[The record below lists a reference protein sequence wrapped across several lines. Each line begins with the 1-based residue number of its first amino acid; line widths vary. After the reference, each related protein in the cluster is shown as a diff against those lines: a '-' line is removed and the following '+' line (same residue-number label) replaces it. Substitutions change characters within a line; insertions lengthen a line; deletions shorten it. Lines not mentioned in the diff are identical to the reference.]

1 MSGIL
6 SNLILIFVVLKCVI
20 IIYQW
25 KCKKLLLLADTL
37 PVVHP
42 KKWIIGN
49 IDLFLPK
56 NKILFNVESFT
67 KCLCDFLKQ
76 AAEKRFPVFC
86 LWIGPKPLVFIQDPS
101 DIQAILNN
109 SKSINKGY
117 EATKIIFGEG
127 LIMAPGPKWKKS
139 RKLIN
144 PIFHPSSLKKMV
156 PVWNDSSSRLVEQL
170 DSQVNGGP
178 IDLFPQVVAASIR
191 SICGD
196 ALPSY
201 LLQALRDVMTEDELQ
216 DEMKTLF
223 GTEDLYNEI
232 ITYTGDQSQEV
243 QLEDLDNL
251 HLLHRV
257 IKETLR
263 MFLVVPLVPRKL
275 DEDFTL
281 RGCTFPKGETV
292 ILSIA
297 GLHYDPEVYP
307 NPGQFDPDRHCIE
320 EVQKRHP
327 YSFLPFGGGPR
338 NCIGK
343 NFAFLSLK
351 ISLIHILKAFKITSK
366 VNIEELTYVY
376 RTTLASVDGYFV
388 ELQRRGA

>member
-1 MSGIL
+1 
-6 SNLILIFVVLKCVI
+6 
-20 IIYQW
+20 
-25 KCKKLLLLADTL
+25 
-37 PVVHP
+37 
-42 KKWIIGN
+42 
-49 IDLFLPK
+49 
-56 NKILFNVESFT
+56 
-67 KCLCDFLKQ
+67 
-76 AAEKRFPVFC
+76 
-86 LWIGPKPLVFIQDPS
+86 
-101 DIQAILNN
+101 
-109 SKSINKGY
+109 
-117 EATKIIFGEG
+117 
-127 LIMAPGPKWKKS
+127 MAPGPKWKKS

-170 DSQVNGGP
+170 DSQVNCGP

-191 SICGD
+191 SICGIMFGPTGVYKTDENSINAGVECINIAMDLVARD
-196 ALPSY
+196 ALPSH

-275 DEDFTL
+275 DEHFTL